1 MTNKIDAAIIV
12 GSGSDLSMI
21 NETVMTLKEF
31 GLSYSLNIA
40 SAHRASRYLK
50 QCIQEAENSGVKVF
64 IAAAGMAAALPGV
77 IASETVL
84 PVIGVPVDGRNLS
97 SFDSLFS
104 IVQMP
109 KGVPVATVALGRA
122 GAVNAALLTV
132 QIIAVADESLREKLK
147 AYRNKM
153 ADAVVN
159 EDLKLR
165 ESGIEEYIERLQK

>member
-1 MTNKIDAAIIV
+1 MINKIDVAIIL
-12 GSGSDLSMI
+12 GSGSDLPII
-21 NETVMTLKEF
+21 NETVKTLKDF
-31 GLSYSLNIA
+31 SLSYSLNIA
-40 SAHRASRYLK
+40 SAHRASKYLK
-50 QCIQEAENSGVKVF
+50 QCIQEAENSDVKVF

-84 PVIGVPVDGRNLS
+84 PVIGIPVDSRNLS

-122 GAVNAALLTV
+122 GAVNAALLAV
-132 QIIAVADESLREKLK
+132 QIIAVADENLREKLK
-147 AYRNKM
+147 TYRNKM
-153 ADAVVN
+153 SDAIVD

-165 ESGIEEYIERLQK
+165 ENGIEKYIKRLKK

>member
-1 MTNKIDAAIIV
+1 MVNKIDAAIIV

-21 NETVMTLKEF
+21 NEAVKTLKEF

-77 IASETVL
+77 IAAETVL
-84 PVIGVPVDGRNLS
+84 PVIGVPVDSRNLS

-109 KGVPVATVALGRA
+109 KGVPVATVALGKA
-122 GAVNAALLTV
+122 GAINAALLTV
-132 QIIAVADESLREKLK
+132 QIIAVADESLRESLK

-153 ADAVVN
+153 SDAVIN

-165 ESGIEEYIERLQK
+165 ENGIEEYIERLQE

>member
-1 MTNKIDAAIIV
+1 MTNKIDAAIIL
-12 GSGSDLSMI
+12 GSGSDLPII
-21 NETVMTLKEF
+21 NETVKTLKDF
-31 GLSYSLNIA
+31 DLSYSLNIA
-40 SAHRASRYLK
+40 SAHRSSKYLK
-50 QCIQEAENSGVKVF
+50 QCIQGAENSGVKVF
-64 IAAAGMAAALPGV
+64 VAAAGMAAALPGV

-84 PVIGVPVDGRNLS
+84 PVIGIPVDGRNLS

-122 GAVNAALLTV
+122 GAVNAALLVV

-147 AYRNKM
+147 IYRNKM
-153 ADAVVN
+153 ADSVVN

-165 ESGIEEYIERLQK
+165 ENGIEEYIKRLKK

>member
-1 MTNKIDAAIIV
+1 MANKIDVAIIV
-12 GSGSDLSMI
+12 GSESDLPMM
-21 NETVMTLKEF
+21 NETVKTLKEF
-31 GLSYSLNIA
+31 GLFYSLNIA
-40 SAHRASRYLK
+40 SAHRASKYLK

-109 KGVPVATVALGRA
+109 KGVPVATVALGSA
-122 GAVNAALLTV
+122 GAVNAALLAV
-132 QIIAVADESLREKLK
+132 QIIAVVNENLREKLRV
-147 AYRNKM
+147 YRNKM
-153 ADAVVN
+153 SNAVVS

-165 ESGIEEYIERLQK
+165 ENGIEKYIERLKK

>member
-1 MTNKIDAAIIV
+1 MANKIDAAIIV
-12 GSGSDLSMI
+12 GSGSDLPMI
-21 NETVMTLKEF
+21 NETVKTLKEF

-40 SAHRASRYLK
+40 SAHRAPRYLK
-50 QCIQEAENSGVKVF
+50 QCIQKAENSGIKVF

-84 PVIGVPVDGRNLS
+84 PVIGVPVDGGNLS

-109 KGVPVATVALGRA
+109 KGVPVATVALGRT

-153 ADAVVN
+153 SDAVVN

-165 ESGIEEYIERLQK
+165 ENGIEEYIERLKK

>member
-1 MTNKIDAAIIV
+1 MANKIDAAIIV
-12 GSGSDLSMI
+12 GSGSDLPMI
-21 NETVMTLKEF
+21 NETVKTLKEF

-40 SAHRASRYLK
+40 SAHRAPRYLK
-50 QCIQEAENSGVKVF
+50 QCIQKAENSGIKVF

-109 KGVPVATVALGRA
+109 KGVPVATVALGRT

-153 ADAVVN
+153 SDAVVN

-165 ESGIEEYIERLQK
+165 ENGIEEYIERLKK

>member
-1 MTNKIDAAIIV
+1 MINKVDVAIIL
-12 GSGSDLSMI
+12 GSGSDLPII
-21 NETVMTLKEF
+21 NETVKTLKDF

-40 SAHRASRYLK
+40 SAHRASKYLK

-77 IASETVL
+77 IASETIL
-84 PVIGVPVDGRNLS
+84 PVIGIPIDGRNLS

-122 GAVNAALLTV
+122 GAVNAALLAV
-132 QIIAVADESLREKLK
+132 QIIAAVDESLREKLK
-147 AYRNKM
+147 VYRNKM
-153 ADAVVN
+153 VDAVVN

-165 ESGIEEYIERLQK
+165 ENGIEEYIKSLQK

>member
-1 MTNKIDAAIIV
+1 MANKIDAAIIV
-12 GSGSDLSMI
+12 GSGSDLPMI
-21 NETVMTLKEF
+21 NETVKTLKEF

-40 SAHRASRYLK
+40 SAHRASKYLK
-50 QCIQEAENSGVKVF
+50 QCIQEAEDSGVKAF

-84 PVIGVPVDGRNLS
+84 PVIGVPIDVGNLS

-122 GAVNAALLTV
+122 GAVNAALLAV
-132 QIIAVADESLREKLK
+132 QIIAVADENLREKLK
-147 AYRNKM
+147 VYRNKM

-165 ESGIEEYIERLQK
+165 ENGIEKYIERLKK

>member
-1 MTNKIDAAIIV
+1 MTNKFDVAIML
-12 GSGSDLSMI
+12 GSGSDLPII
-21 NETVMTLKEF
+21 NETVKTMKDF

-40 SAHRASRYLK
+40 SAHRASKYLK
-50 QCIQEAENSGVKVF
+50 QCIQEAENSSVKVF

-84 PVIGVPVDGRNLS
+84 PVIGIPIDGGNLS

-122 GAVNAALLTV
+122 GAVNAALLAV

-147 AYRNKM
+147 TYRNKI
-153 ADAVVN
+153 ANAVIN

-165 ESGIEEYIERLQK
+165 ENGIEKYIKRLKK

>member
-1 MTNKIDAAIIV
+1 MANKIDAAIIV
-12 GSGSDLSMI
+12 GSGSDLLVI
-21 NETVMTLKEF
+21 NETVKTLKEF
-31 GLSYSLNIA
+31 DLSYSLNIA
-40 SAHRASRYLK
+40 SAHRSSRYLK

-77 IASETVL
+77 IASKTVL
-84 PVIGVPVDGRNLS
+84 PVIGIPVDGRNLS

-132 QIIAVADESLREKLK
+132 QIIAVADENLREKLK
-147 AYRNKM
+147 TYRNKM
-153 ADAVVN
+153 SDAVVN

-165 ESGIEEYIERLQK
+165 ENGIEEYIERLQE

>member
-1 MTNKIDAAIIV
+1 MTNKIDAAIIL
-12 GSGSDLSMI
+12 GSGSDLHII
-21 NETVMTLKEF
+21 NGTVKILKDF
-31 GLSYSLNIA
+31 RLSYSLNIA
-40 SAHRASRYLK
+40 SAHRASKYLK
-50 QCIQEAENSGVKVF
+50 QCIQEAEILGVKVF

-84 PVIGVPVDGRNLS
+84 PVIGIPVDGRNLS

-109 KGVPVATVALGRA
+109 EGVPVATVALGRA
-122 GAVNAALLTV
+122 GAVNAALLAV

-147 AYRNKM
+147 TYKNKM
-153 ADAVVN
+153 ANAVIN

-165 ESGIEEYIERLQK
+165 ENGIEKYLERLKK

>member
-12 GSGSDLSMI
+12 GSGSDLPII
-21 NETVMTLKEF
+21 NETVKTLKDF
-31 GLSYSLNIA
+31 DLSYSLNIA
-40 SAHRASRYLK
+40 SVHRASKYLK
-50 QCIQEAENSGVKVF
+50 QCIQEAENSDVKVF

-84 PVIGVPVDGRNLS
+84 PVIGIPVDSRNLS

-109 KGVPVATVALGRA
+109 KGVPVATVALGKA
-122 GAVNAALLTV
+122 GAVNAALLAV

-147 AYRNKM
+147 TYRNKM

-165 ESGIEEYIERLQK
+165 ENGIEKYIKRLEK

>member
-1 MTNKIDAAIIV
+1 MANKIDAAIIV
-12 GSGSDLSMI
+12 GSGSDLPMI
-21 NETVMTLKEF
+21 NETVKTLKEF

-40 SAHRASRYLK
+40 SAHRAPRYLK
-50 QCIQEAENSGVKVF
+50 QCIQKAENSGIKVF

-84 PVIGVPVDGRNLS
+84 PVIGVPVDGGNLS

-153 ADAVVN
+153 SDAVVN

-165 ESGIEEYIERLQK
+165 ENGIEEYIERLKK

>member
-1 MTNKIDAAIIV
+1 VVNKIDVAIIV
-12 GSGSDLSMI
+12 GSGSDLPMI
-21 NETVMTLKEF
+21 NETVKILKEF

-50 QCIQEAENSGVKVF
+50 QCIQKAVNSGVKVF
-64 IAAAGMAAALPGV
+64 IAVAGMAAALPGV
-77 IASETVL
+77 IASETIL

-132 QIIAVADESLREKLK
+132 QIISVANENLREKLK

-153 ADAVVN
+153 SDAVVN

-165 ESGIEEYIERLQK
+165 KNGIEEYIERLKR

>member
-1 MTNKIDAAIIV
+1 MPNKIDAAIIV
-12 GSGSDLSMI
+12 GSESDLPMI
-21 NETVMTLKEF
+21 NETVKTLKEF
-31 GLSYSLNIA
+31 SLSFSLNIA

-147 AYRNKM
+147 VYRNKM
-153 ADAVVN
+153 MDAVVN

-165 ESGIEEYIERLQK
+165 ENGIEEYIERLKK

>member
-1 MTNKIDAAIIV
+1 MANKIDAAVIV
-12 GSGSDLSMI
+12 GSGSDLLMM
-21 NETVMTLKEF
+21 NETVKILKEF

-40 SAHRASRYLK
+40 SAHRASIYLK
-50 QCIQEAENSGVKVF
+50 RCIQEAENSDVKVF

-97 SFDSLFS
+97 GFDSLFS

-132 QIIAVADESLREKLK
+132 QIIAVADGNLREKLK
-147 AYRNKM
+147 TYRNKM
-153 ADAVVN
+153 LDAVVN
-159 EDLKLR
+159 EDLKLH
-165 ESGIEEYIERLQK
+165 ENGIEEYIERLKK